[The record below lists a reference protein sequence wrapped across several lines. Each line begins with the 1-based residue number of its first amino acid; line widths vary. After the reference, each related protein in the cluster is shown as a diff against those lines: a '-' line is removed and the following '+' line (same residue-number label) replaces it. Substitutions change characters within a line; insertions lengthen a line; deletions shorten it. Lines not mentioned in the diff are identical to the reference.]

1 MSICKPS
8 EALAE
13 LVVSS
18 VLCSSIDVGNSYL
31 HLFIIRTNK
40 QELRVENH
48 YMFCPHLN
56 RQFLSE
62 LLHYCHYGTEKN
74 YNQISLISNAALQMH

>member
-18 VLCSSIDVGNSYL
+18 VLCSSIDVGDSYL
-31 HLFIIRTNK
+31 HEFIVRRDEK
-40 QELRVENH
+40 KLSLESH
-48 YMFCPHLN
+48 YTFCPHPID
-56 RQFLSE
+56 S
-62 LLHYCHYGTEKN
+62 
-74 YNQISLISNAALQMH
+74 S